1 MRKVSRAEEQ
11 FSEVNFRTAQ
21 EKEAINLNVVH
32 DVAQMAPHALNA
44 LKDVGHAVG
53 QGVGHAIDWA
63 KDTIT
68 RPIHD
73 DHNFYDDVSNKAYEI
88 SQDLNHLKVTKDD
101 MANAQGV
108 ITFNDGGHFVSAL
121 GAGAAA
127 LAVPAGIAK
136 GIGMG
141 VNKAIDTFGDRG
153 QQRDRNKFLRKHP
166 IIDKFSSF
174 NDRYAFEKEAI
185 NLNVVHDVAT
195 MAPHVWNALKDV
207 GHSVANEFDRARHD
221 VAGVG
226 HGIADVARGIGHG
239 VADVA
244 KGVGHGVSSLFD
256 MGRHDVAGV
265 GHSVANEFDRAR
277 HDVAGVG
284 HGGSSLFDH
293 ARHDVAG
300 VGHSV
305 ANEFDRARHDVAVPF
320 AGVGHHDLDLAK
332 TVGEAFDTRTNSPD
346 SYNHILYNYLRS
358 PSVGRFP
365 KGTPNH
371 EIYNIVQHWRANGGQ
386 MGGNALHNYPGLDK
400 IFPGQGKASG
410 QIISQ
415 DLKNKFDAMNT
426 QGENQFMADVGSA
439 ALTGLVPAAIG
450 LGIKQHRDKKLENRF
465 SSFDDRYAFEKTA
478 KGEGEKGFKPPAGVQ
493 SAARHALK
501 LIEEGKAGDG
511 FTSVGRGRAHQ
522 LANGETLSLSTV
534 KRMHSYFSR
543 HRVDKKGKDWDN
555 NSPGKVAWLA
565 WGGDAGASW
574 AADICAKH
582 DGKKEASAAEVLGLL
597 TPAAIVAQPFIMD
610 KINKRNDKKRNQEE
624 TTSTEHT
631 CDICAKHD
639 GKKESSAWPSS
650 EHYEEHLEDLE
661 ELLHDTQKG
670 VEWHEGQGE
679 PAEKAKHQQ
688 LAEDLVKSIAD
699 ARKLEK

>member
-11 FSEVNFRTAQ
+11 FSEINFRTAQ
-21 EKEAINLNVVH
+21 EKEAINLN
-32 DVAQMAPHALNA
+32 
-44 LKDVGHAVG
+44 
-53 QGVGHAIDWA
+53 I
-63 KDTIT
+63 
-68 RPIHD
+68 
-73 DHNFYDDVSNKAYEI
+73 
-88 SQDLNHLKVTKDD
+88 
-101 MANAQGV
+101 
-108 ITFNDGGHFVSAL
+108 
-121 GAGAAA
+121 
-127 LAVPAGIAK
+127 
-136 GIGMG
+136 
-141 VNKAIDTFGDRG
+141 
-153 QQRDRNKFLRKHP
+153 
-166 IIDKFSSF
+166 
-174 NDRYAFEKEAI
+174 
-185 NLNVVHDVAT
+185 VHDVAT
-195 MAPHVWNALKDV
+195 MAPHALNALKDV
-207 GHSVANEFDRARHD
+207 GHSVANEFDR
-221 VAGVG
+221 
-226 HGIADVARGIGHG
+226 
-239 VADVA
+239 
-244 KGVGHGVSSLFD
+244 F
-256 MGRHDVAGV
+256 RHDVAGV

-284 HGGSSLFDH
+284 H
-293 ARHDVAG
+293 
-300 VGHSV
+300 SV
-305 ANEFDRARHDVAVPF
+305 ANEFDRGRHDVAVPF
-320 AGVGHHDLDLAK
+320 AGVGHNDLDLAK
-332 TVGEAFDTRTNSPD
+332 NIGDAFVPDPTNSPD
-346 SYNHILYNYLRS
+346 NINHFLYNYLSS

-365 KGTPNH
+365 VGTPHH

-400 IFPGQGKASG
+400 ASG
-410 QIISQ
+410 EILSQ

-426 QGENQFMADVGSA
+426 QGEMQFMKDVGSA
-439 ALTGLVPAAIG
+439 ALTVLAPAAIG
-450 LGIKQHRDKKLENRF
+450 LGIKQHRDKKF

-478 KGEGEKGFKPPAGVQ
+478 ILAPVDLGGAVQHGVNLVTELVGGGAALGLGKVVKNVVNKVKDNRATDKSDLKVRQDMWHMYGPHTQQMLIEHNDETANPFHPDHDLNRPYGRSVGNSYYPAFMPRGRSASSSFDEHYAFEKTAKEESKGEKGFKPPAGVQ

-555 NSPGKVAWLA
+555 DSPGKVAWLA

-574 AADICAKH
+574 AAGICAKH
-582 DGKKEASAAEVLGLL
+582 DGKKEA
-597 TPAAIVAQPFIMD
+597 
-610 KINKRNDKKRNQEE
+610 
-624 TTSTEHT
+624 
-631 CDICAKHD
+631 
-639 GKKESSAWPSS
+639 SAWPSS